1 MKNAMKKLLSLVLV
15 AMLLVS
21 VVPLGAAATE
31 VAMPYIITLDGT
43 TTLKSGTYSTDDTK
57 SLQVV
62 LEEIYPGYSASYYV
76 GYYVDGVVK
85 QGTDAVPNSGT
96 VTFALTTPPAEQVAV
111 KIVLSGVGERSF
123 NVDKGSSLT
132 LNQALLNEHGL
143 TLSYNHTIVQWNDN
157 YNPTNPIADGT
168 TVTVNDATTFTCTQ
182 RNNNV
187 IPNGSNNNN
196 TNNNNNTTTENA
208 EKVTLNVY
216 LNDSTTA
223 SYTNT
228 DTIAKETTTVKNL
241 LTYWYGSTDG
251 FVQAHTKR
259 TGTVTDINTSINRGE
274 TVSVR
279 LSTSNN
285 TSTKPT
291 TPVTE
296 TYTVYFYKG
305 TSQLLQ
311 TSVAKGGKVSYDN
324 AVTAANLAGTTNFA
338 GWKVENAG
346 NTLTNEAVANYAI
359 NSNGIR
365 FYAQYTTTNG
375 SLNTKGRQVLL
386 NIYINGKLTAPAKTV
401 DITNY
406 TIVSDGTLNLD
417 EVETVVD
424 DYYKAGNSNKG
435 FQLDG
440 LYVTAGNSIV
450 NYATDSNKQSSWNIN
465 SVFEK
470 FNSSTIAF
478 NVYAPNVTAKTS
490 STADS
495 SNPKTGD
502 TIFAPVAVLTLSTA
516 ALAAVYFI
524 SKKRVV
530 R

>member
-57 SLQVV
+57 SLQDV

-365 FYAQYTTTNG
+365 FYAQYTETNG
-375 SLNTKGRQVLL
+375 SGSTKFVNDIYL
-386 NIYINGKLTAPAKTV
+386 NIYLNGKVDSPAKSV
-401 DITNY
+401 KLNGY
-406 TIVSDGTLNLD
+406 TIISDDVINLT
-417 EVETVVD
+417 EVLTVVD
-424 DYYKAGNSNKG
+424 DYYTAVDANKG
-435 FQLDG
+435 LILDG
-440 LYVTAGNSIV
+440 LYLTKGNFVS
-450 NYATDSNKQSSWNIN
+450 NYATDSGKSSSIGDLTAKRYESTVGIN
-465 SVFEK
+465 VM
-470 FNSSTIAF
+470 
-478 NVYAPNVTAKTS
+478 VTNAKAKTS

-502 TIFAPVAVLTLSTA
+502 AIFVPVAVLTLSTA

-524 SKKRVV
+524 SKKRVI